1 MSKRT
6 KQKRRQYTIKLDDD
20 IVEFVLDITNVDGV
34 APAVR
39 AALRKMMKDE
49 ARNG

>member
-1 MSKRT
+1 MRKQI

-20 IVEFVLDITNVDGV
+20 IVAFVRDVTNVDGV

>member
-1 MSKRT
+1 MKKPS

-20 IVEFVLDITNVDGV
+20 IVEFVREMTNVDGV